1 MFKFLDNKVF
11 YLVVSGAGLLQFFC
25 GCSLH
30 KTPLPQVI
38 SASPTL
44 DEVVNAVNNNSAKVN
59 SLVAEDGSL
68 GVSSSPWT
76 AKCRM
81 AYRRDSNLRI
91 VGNLNMV
98 GPVVDFGSDG
108 NIFWFWFKNQEPNQI
123 SYCKLSEY
131 ADSSMRDQIPV
142 DPNWFP
148 EALGVLK
155 IDPAEVIEGPVVNR
169 DNTIKLVLKR
179 TRSEGDYFVYLCLES
194 KTAAI
199 RRIDVRSPVTN
210 EILTVETD
218 DSQLDPEYN
227 VVLPKKITISRS
239 SVKDRYFIDFGT
251 IRVNSPDAPLAFSPP
266 KPEELGAPLV
276 DIGPNA
282 NTRNVSSSPVA
293 RPHNDTHTADMTG
306 GTTALPVTDSSVS
319 LSASREAAVTGWG
332 TGNDTVIQPVV
343 NDPLTVARVPSSP
356 QRFEGISD
364 EIPTASEPFANQTDF
379 SLSNATLQ
387 LNTVVLPEN
396 TERNL

>member
-1 MFKFLDNKVF
+1 MFKVLENKVLS
-11 YLVVSGAGLLQFFC
+11 LVISSVSLLQLFC

-44 DEVVNAVNNNSAKVN
+44 EEIVGAVNNNSSKVN

-68 GVSSSPWT
+68 GISSSPWT

-179 TRSEGDYFVYLCLES
+179 RRPEGDYLVYLYLES

-199 RRIDVRSPVTN
+199 RRIDVHSPVTN
-210 EILTVETD
+210 ELLTVESD
-218 DSQLDPEYN
+218 DSQFDQENN
-227 VVLPKKITISRS
+227 VVLPRKITISRS

-251 IRVNSPDAPLAFSPP
+251 IRVNSPDAPLAFAPP

-282 NTRNVSSSPVA
+282 KTHNVSLPPSTLS
-293 RPHNDTHTADMTG
+293 HGDTHTADLTG
-306 GTTALPVTDSSVS
+306 GASTLSVADSSAS
-319 LSASREAAVTGWG
+319 LPITQREAVNGWG
-332 TGNDTVIQPVV
+332 TGNSLDVRTIA
-343 NDPLTVARVPSSP
+343 DRPLNVAYVPSVP
-356 QRFEGISD
+356 RHFEGLSD
-364 EIPTASEPFANQTDF
+364 EIPADSELFTNHPDL
-379 SLSNATLQ
+379 SPSNASLQ
-387 LNTVVLPEN
+387 LNTIVLPEN
-396 TERNL
+396 AP